1 MLSTV
6 QFVVAGL
13 STGNKIG
20 LAVVA
25 GIFIVFALVSSFL
38 LPRRNP
44 NFPGRRVGWYSALAV
59 LFFVA
64 MISAVLI
71 FGRES
76 EETTNG
82 ESVSNPNTLTVATA
96 PPPETAPSG
105 GEGSAAAGKAVFATA
120 GCGGCHTL
128 QAAGASGNVGPNLDE
143 LKPDFKAVHDQVE
156 HGGGGMPAFHGQLSE
171 QQIANVA
178 AFVSKSAG

>member
-82 ESVSNPNTLTVATA
+82 ESASNPNTLTVATE
-96 PPPETAPSG
+96 PPRGGAASAAGDGSERRRGQRRGRQGRLRHGRLRWLPHAASG
-105 GEGSAAAGKAVFATA
+105 GSLRQG
-120 GCGGCHTL
+120 
-128 QAAGASGNVGPNLDE
+128 
-143 LKPDFKAVHDQVE
+143 
-156 HGGGGMPAFHGQLSE
+156 
-171 QQIANVA
+171 
-178 AFVSKSAG
+178 

>member
-105 GEGSAAAGKAVFATA
+105 GEGSAAAG
-120 GCGGCHTL
+120 GGRGGRRGQRRGRQGRLRHGRL
-128 QAAGASGNVGPNLDE
+128 RWLPHAASGGSLRQGRPE
-143 LKPDFKAVHDQVE
+143 PRRAE
-156 HGGGGMPAFHGQLSE
+156 A
-171 QQIANVA
+171 
-178 AFVSKSAG
+178 